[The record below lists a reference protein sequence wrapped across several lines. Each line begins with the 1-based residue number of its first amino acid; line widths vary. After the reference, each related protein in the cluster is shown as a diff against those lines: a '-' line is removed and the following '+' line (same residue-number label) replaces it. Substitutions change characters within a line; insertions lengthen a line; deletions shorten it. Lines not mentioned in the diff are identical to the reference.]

1 MKTGDI
7 SRWVRQWSDLRD
19 PHHHHPQAGHEP
31 VSERVKKKQQPPH
44 NHRSFPFKDIIFL
57 G

>member
-7 SRWVRQWSDLRD
+7 SRWVGQWSDLRD
-19 PHHHHPQAGHEP
+19 PHHPQAGHEP